1 MHVQAPLPHIVI
13 GEIGTP
19 GAFVPVDNK
28 ADIASSYQ
36 IQAIVIAVVHL
47 ILLQDHV

>member
-1 MHVQAPLPHIVI
+1 MHVQTPLTYLAI

-36 IQAIVIAVVHL
+36 I
-47 ILLQDHV
+47 